1 MPIGGRLTGRTTH
14 LEEMKD
20 IASGEIPLGPSVSTR
35 WPLTGR
41 QWQGARPYQEDAF
54 GVLEVDMAGRR
65 EAPALLVILAD
76 GMGGAAGG
84 ATASRTAVEVF
95 AREFPMLSG
104 TAGARLRYAGHP
116 AWRRNHQCTNIQTGP
131 VDGGRSA

>member
-20 IASGEIPLGPSVSTR
+20 IASGEMPLGPSVSTR

-65 EAPALLVILAD
+65 EAPALLMILATAW
-76 GMGGAAGG
+76 AAQR
-84 ATASRTAVEVF
+84 AARRRAVPRSRCSRANS
-95 AREFPMLSG
+95 R
-104 TAGARLRYAGHP
+104 
-116 AWRRNHQCTNIQTGP
+116 C
-131 VDGGRSA
+131 